1 MTGGGFSLPVVDDD
15 DLDGDDDI
23 ATSLESGGLARPSR
37 VEWVGKPLVAGAPWM
52 RLPLLTVGML
62 GLQCV
67 WSIEMGY
74 ASPWLLELGLSK
86 SMMSLVFVAGPL
98 SGLIV
103 QPLIG
108 ESPPQEYVAAFAN
121 RPCAFL
127 GILADRSRSRFGR
140 RRPFML
146 AGCVISIV
154 AMMLLG
160 WVREVAGWFG
170 GGATTAIWLAVWAI
184 YLIDF
189 SINAGEQRGFL
200 CV

>member
-1 MTGGGFSLPVVDDD
+1 MTGGGFSLPVDADDD
-15 DLDGDDDI
+15 DSSGDYT
-23 ATSLESGGLARPSR
+23 ALESGQQRPSR
-37 VEWVGKPLVAGAPWM
+37 VEWVGKPVVAGAPWM

-108 ESPPQEYVAAFAN
+108 ASKCLYLSRLLTLHGQASWRTAHAHDLVDEDRSCSPAA
-121 RPCAFL
+121 
-127 GILADRSRSRFGR
+127 RSRSSR
-140 RRPFML
+140 
-146 AGCVISIV
+146 
-154 AMMLLG
+154 
-160 WVREVAGWFG
+160 
-170 GGATTAIWLAVWAI
+170 
-184 YLIDF
+184 
-189 SINAGEQRGFL
+189 
-200 CV
+200 